1 MNTLFVFLQAA
12 AAGTNE
18 MWKTALLFGG
28 IIVVFY
34 FFMIRP
40 QQKKQK
46 AIQQAQQAMK
56 SGDKVLLAG
65 GIHGKIKEV
74 NETNF
79 LIEIADGV
87 KIKVERGSVFPL
99 TETSDTN
106 SAK

>member
-1 MNTLFVFLQAA
+1 LQAVE
-12 AAGTNE
+12 GGNSSWMT
-18 MWKTALLFGG
+18 MLMFGA

-46 AIQQAQQAMK
+46 AVQQARNSMK
-56 SGDKVLLAG
+56 TGDKVITAG

-79 LIEIADGV
+79 IVEIADGV
-87 KIKVERGSVFPL
+87 KIKVDKNSVFAVTDAPN
-99 TETSDTN
+99 TT
-106 SAK
+106 K